1 MGESFLERVD
11 DMKFSDTNRFQE
23 FFKESKYIFLK
34 NYLYNYLLRK
44 KAVNQSLKNE
54 SLKLILEVGSG
65 ISPMVT
71 GSRAII
77 YSDLSFTA
85 LEILRKANKNG
96 GYVVADGM
104 DLPFKADV
112 FTHTVCSEV
121 LEHLADDRKALKELY
136 RVMKPA
142 AMLVATFPH
151 RKFYFANDDRF
162 VNHYRRYEISEMKE
176 RLKSVGL
183 KLIDIKKVLGPFE
196 KLTMSLAVYGYSI
209 IQKLKLPVGEKK
221 HDDRLIKI
229 AAYVFRSINLVF
241 MVIAWLDAKIMP
253 RMLSTV
259 ILVKAK
265 KCQIC

>member
-1 MGESFLERVD
+1 MDARFIEKVD
-11 DMKFSDTNRFQE
+11 DMKSSDANRFQE

-44 KAVNQSLKNE
+44 RAVNQSLKNE

-85 LEILRKANKNG
+85 LEILRKENKDG

-104 DLPFKADV
+104 NLPFKAGT
-112 FTHTVCSEV
+112 FTHTICSEV
-121 LEHLADDRKALKELY
+121 LEHLEDDRKALEEFY
-136 RVMKPA
+136 RVMKPDA
-142 AMLVATFPH
+142 TLVATFPH

-162 VNHYRRYEISEMKE
+162 VNHYRRYEISEMKD

-183 KLIDIKKVLGPFE
+183 KLIDTKKVLGPFE

-209 IQKLKLPVGEKK
+209 FQKLKLSAGGKK
-221 HDDRLIKI
+221 HNDRLIKI
-229 AAYVFRSINLVF
+229 AAYVFRSINRVF
-241 MVIAWLDAKIMP
+241 VGIAWLDAKIMP
-253 RMLSTV
+253 RFLSTV

-265 KCQIC
+265 KC